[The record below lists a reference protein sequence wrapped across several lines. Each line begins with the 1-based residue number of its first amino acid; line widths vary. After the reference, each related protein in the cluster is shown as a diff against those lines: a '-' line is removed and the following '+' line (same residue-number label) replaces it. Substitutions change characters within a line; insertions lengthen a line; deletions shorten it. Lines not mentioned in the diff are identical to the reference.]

1 VECHETVRDAEF
13 VHRGE
18 HLVVQRLE
26 VSLRATGRERR
37 VGEERDR
44 DERGQGQHEAECS
57 LTVHM
62 FTVGT
67 SKRGAMGRLAQIRE
81 GEVLLLQWSRPGPV
95 RQNCTTMSLRS
106 EPLEQEV
113 TLPDGRVIAVRV
125 GIAEDSYIPRR
136 ELDTVVLELWDE
148 GRGEHLAGVATVLSA
163 DDVGA
168 ARALLREAVA
178 GLGDGSLAPTAGA
191 LEPLADSVPPQ

>member
-1 VECHETVRDAEF
+1 
-13 VHRGE
+13 
-18 HLVVQRLE
+18 
-26 VSLRATGRERR
+26 
-37 VGEERDR
+37 
-44 DERGQGQHEAECS
+44 
-57 LTVHM
+57 
-62 FTVGT
+62 
-67 SKRGAMGRLAQIRE
+67 
-81 GEVLLLQWSRPGPV
+81 
-95 RQNCTTMSLRS
+95 MSLRS